1 MRGFMALTRR
11 NIALY
16 FKDFSAVFFSLLSM
30 LIVVFLMVF
39 FLGDVTN
46 SEIVNILKNIP
57 GRGGE
62 ADIALCDQMVF
73 LWTCAGIITINAA
86 TVTHSFY
93 SNMIKDRTGN
103 RLNSLMV
110 MPVNRSVFVLGY
122 VFSAWLTGMIMSL
135 ITLIVTEIIGV
146 MRGVDLLPV
155 KTQLMLLLLITINS
169 FVFSSIMFLFASAVK
184 SQSAWGGIGI
194 VLGTLA
200 GFLGGIYFPIG
211 EMSSSMQKM
220 IKCFPFIYST
230 SAIRKIMLSP
240 VEDKLF
246 DGTPALMREELDRI
260 MGMDLYFDKNQLSQG
275 SKMVILLGVGIVFVI
290 LSTIYITYSKKKDR

>member
-1 MRGFMALTRR
+1 MRSFLAINKR
-11 NIALY
+11 NMGLY
-16 FKDFSAVFFSLLSM
+16 FKDFSGVFFSLLSM
-30 LIVVFLMVF
+30 LIVIFLMVF

-46 SEIVNILKNIP
+46 SAILDVLKLIP
-57 GRGGE
+57 GRGGDE
-62 ADIALCDQMVF
+62 DVKLVENIVF
-73 LWTCAGIITINAA
+73 LWTCGGIITINAS

-93 SNMIKDRTGN
+93 TNMIKDRTGN

-110 MPVNRSVFVLGY
+110 MPVKRSVFVLGY
-122 VFSAWLTGMIMSL
+122 VFSSWITGVIMCVF
-135 ITLIVTEIIGV
+135 TLAVTEIIGV
-146 MRGVDLLPV
+146 IKGVELLPFE
-155 KTQLMLLLLITINS
+155 TQLKMLLLITVNT
-169 FVFSSIMFLFASAVK
+169 FVFSAIMFLFASMIK

-211 EMSSSMQKM
+211 EMSPAMQKM
-220 IKCFPFIYST
+220 IKCFPFIYSS
-230 SAIRKIMLSP
+230 SAMRKIMLDP

-246 DGTPALMREELDRI
+246 DKTPAMIREELDKL

-275 SKMVILLGVGIVFVI
+275 SKVGILMAVGVVFVI

>member
-1 MRGFMALTRR
+1 MRNFMAINKR
-11 NIALY
+11 NIGLY

-30 LIVVFLMVF
+30 LIVIFLMVF

-46 SEIVNILKNIP
+46 SEIMNILKLIP

-62 ADIALCDQMVF
+62 EDAKLCENIVF
-73 LWTCAGIITINAA
+73 LWTSAGIITINAA

-122 VFSAWLTGMIMSL
+122 VFSSWITGVIMSVF
-135 ITLIVTEIIGV
+135 TLIVTEIIGV
-146 MRGVDLLPV
+146 IKGVELLPFE
-155 KTQLMLLLLITINS
+155 TQIKMLLLIMLNS
-169 FVFSSIMFLFASAVK
+169 FVFSAIMFLFASMVK
-184 SQSAWGGIGI
+184 SQSAWSGIGI

-211 EMSSSMQKM
+211 EMSPSMQKM

-230 SAIRKIMLSP
+230 SATRKIMLKS

-246 DGTPALMREELDRI
+246 DGTPEMMREELDKI
-260 MGMDLYFDKNQLSQG
+260 MGMDLFFGKNQLSQS
-275 SKMVILLGVGIVFVI
+275 SKVGILMAVGVVFVI